1 MSASSGELGST
12 VLSLSPASSAGTGTV
27 GSSPE
32 SSGGSA
38 AGRCP
43 KVNRRAAAPSGEAS
57 SRSRM
62 SIVKGLRLSQS

>member
-1 MSASSGELGST
+1 MGSM
-12 VLSLSPASSAGTGTV
+12 VSHLSPASSAGAGTV
-27 GSSPE
+27 GRSPV